1 MKTAARIPGMRL
13 LHSPGPTRV
22 PDEVVNAMARQP
34 TDLADAAP
42 AASSIAA
49 CESGMKALLQTERA
63 EVFFYA
69 ANGHGGWEAVIANL
83 VAPGAAV
90 LVPGTG
96 HFSDGWA
103 EQVEAFGGVA
113 VRTPYREG
121 FPIDPAAVEAALRD
135 DTAHRIGAVFVVHTD
150 TASGT
155 TCDLAAIRAAIDAAR
170 HPALFVVDV
179 VASLAAAPFA
189 MDALG
194 VDVVIG
200 ASQKGLMVHP
210 GLAFVAA
217 DERALAV
224 ARANPTPRF
233 YWDWQRRQS
242 DAVVP
247 QVLRHAA
254 ARPPGRPRGRARPD
268 RRRRASPTCTR
279 ATRGWRARSRPRS
292 TRWGEGGALR
302 LFTQVPAARSVSVT
316 AIEVAPGIDPEA
328 LRTVAR
334 ERFQV
339 AIAGGLGPLSR
350 PRLSHRPPRRH
361 ERGDDPR
368 LPRRRRGGAAR
379 AGHRLRP
386 QRRRRR
392 DRGARRSDGLSVHRS
407 PARSRGKANRRL
419 GHPGGRAPN
428 VQRSASSAVIS
439 PARSRARHRR
449 LGHRERAGRRTF
461 SDRRL
466 APAPALAQRM
476 LPVWPSE

>member
-1 MKTAARIPGMRL
+1 MPATNLLLRAANIFTMKPAARIPGLRL
-13 LHSPGPTRV
+13 LHSPGPTRI

-34 TDLADAAP
+34 TDLADSRLP
-42 AASSIAA
+42 LLIAA
-49 CESGMKALLQTERA
+49 CESGLKALLETERA

-103 EQVEAFGGVA
+103 EQVAAFGGVA
-113 VRTPYREG
+113 LRTPYREG
-121 FPIDPAAVEAALRD
+121 FPIDPTAVEAMLRD
-135 DTAHRIGAVFVVHTD
+135 DSEHRIGAVFVVHTD

-155 TCDLAAIRAAIDAAR
+155 SCDLAAIRRAIDSAN

-194 VDVVIG
+194 VNVAVG

-217 DERALAV
+217 DERALAF

-242 DAVVP
+242 DMSYRKFCGTPPLAHLAGLEAALGLIAAEGIDHVHARHARLTRAV
-247 QVLRHAA
+247 HAA
-254 ARPPGRPRGRARPD
+254 A
-268 RRRRASPTCTR
+268 
-279 ATRGWRARSRPRS
+279 
-292 TRWGEGGALR
+292 TRWSEGGALH

-316 AIEVAPGIDPEA
+316 AIEVSPGIDPEA

-339 AIAGGLGPLSR
+339 AIAGGLGPLHGR
-350 PRLSHRPPRRH
+350 VFRIGHLGDMNEAMILGCLAGLEAAMQVQGITFGRH
-361 ERGDDPR
+361 GV
-368 LPRRRRGGAAR
+368 GAAI
-379 AGHRLRP
+379 A
-386 QRRRRR
+386 
-392 DRGARRSDGLSVHRS
+392 
-407 PARSRGKANRRL
+407 
-419 GHPGGRAPN
+419 
-428 VQRSASSAVIS
+428 
-439 PARSRARHRR
+439 
-449 LGHRERAGRRTF
+449 
-461 SDRRL
+461 
-466 APAPALAQRM
+466 ALADTAG
-476 LPVWPSE
+476 

>member
-1 MKTAARIPGMRL
+1 
-13 LHSPGPTRV
+13 
-22 PDEVVNAMARQP
+22 
-34 TDLADAAP
+34 
-42 AASSIAA
+42 
-49 CESGMKALLQTERA
+49 MKALLQTERA

-150 TASGT
+150 TASST

-194 VDVVIG
+194 INVVIG

-217 DERALAV
+217 DERALAF

-242 DAVVP
+242 PLSYRKFCGTPPLAH
-247 QVLRHAA
+247 LAGLEAALGLIA
-254 ARPPGRPRGRARPD
+254 ARGARRGAGAPRAPGARGPGGGHVVE
-268 RRRRASPTCTR
+268 RRRRAASLH
-279 ATRGWRARSRPRS
+279 AGA
-292 TRWGEGGALR
+292 GGALG
-302 LFTQVPAARSVSVT
+302 V
-316 AIEVAPGIDPEA
+316 GHGD
-328 LRTVAR
+328 
-334 ERFQV
+334 
-339 AIAGGLGPLSR
+339 
-350 PRLSHRPPRRH
+350 
-361 ERGDDPR
+361 RG
-368 LPRRRRGGAAR
+368 R
-379 AGHRLRP
+379 AGHRP
-386 QRRRRR
+386 
-392 DRGARRSDGLSVHRS
+392 RGAC
-407 PARSRGKANRRL
+407 
-419 GHPGGRAPN
+419 
-428 VQRSASSAVIS
+428 
-439 PARSRARHRR
+439 ARSRASASRSRSPAASARSRAASFASATWATSTRR
-449 LGHRERAGRRTF
+449 
-461 SDRRL
+461 
-466 APAPALAQRM
+466 
-476 LPVWPSE
+476 